1 MMKALRAYAPASIG
15 NVSLG
20 FDVLGAALA
29 PIDGSR
35 LGDEVDISA
44 ADNFSLSV
52 TGPFAHKLPGDLNSN
67 IVTKCYQFFCQQME
81 RAGRETSPVSLTL
94 HKNLPIGSGLGSSAS
109 SIVAAFAAL
118 NAYFDAPFNE
128 DTLLHMMGELEGQI
142 SGSIHYD
149 NVAPC
154 YQGGMTLMTGA
165 KEPVTLSLPLNP
177 NWYYAICYSGI
188 SVSTAQARDILPK
201 QVDMSTAL
209 TFGRQLGV
217 FVHALHAENF
227 ELAASVMKDVIAE
240 PYRKSLL
247 PGFDEARAFSESEG
261 ALAFG
266 ISGSGPTV
274 FAVCNSS
281 EQAARIARYLD
292 ENYIQNQD
300 GFSHVCQIPKSGT
313 VVSPLTEH
321 NDA

>member
-1 MMKALRAYAPASIG
+1 MKVFKAFAPASIG

-29 PIDGSR
+29 PVDGTK
-35 LGDEVDISA
+35 LGDEVEIKA
-44 ADNFSLSV
+44 AESFSLETV
-52 TGPFAHKLPGDLNSN
+52 GRFAHKLPGDADSN
-67 IVTKCYQFFCQQME
+67 IVTKCYHYFCEQME
-81 RAGRETSPVSLTL
+81 KAGKPTSPVALTL

-118 NAYFDAPFNE
+118 NAYFDTPFDE
-128 DTLLHMMGELEGQI
+128 DTLLIMMGELEGQI

-154 YQGGMTLMTGA
+154 FLGGMTLMTGSDA
-165 KEPVTLSLPLNP
+165 PVTLSLPLNDE
-177 NWYYAICYSGI
+177 WYYAVCYSGI
-188 SVSTAQARDILPK
+188 SVSTAAARDILPK
-201 QVDMSTAL
+201 QVDMATAL

-217 FVHALHAENF
+217 FVHALHAGNF
-227 ELAASVMKDVIAE
+227 DLAASVMKDVIAE

-247 PGFDEARAFSESEG
+247 PGFDEARAFSEQAG

-274 FAVCNSS
+274 FAVCPSKA
-281 EQAARIARYLD
+281 QAEKVAAYLTA
-292 ENYIQNQD
+292 NYIQNED
-300 GFSHVCQIPKSGT
+300 GFSHVCQIPSEGT
-313 VVSPLTEH
+313 IIS
-321 NDA
+321 